1 MATNLTFFFKLV
13 GSLLVSFLLSI
24 FFTKKVIEISNKKK
38 ASQIEREYLEN
49 HIAKKGTP
57 TMGGIGFVLAS
68 VIAFFL
74 FNFNNSLSYSVLA
87 VLLSYIGFF
96 IIGFID
102 DYLKVKIKS
111 YAGLSAKIRILLE
124 IVLCMYVILLLKEGG
139 FTLDRLYLPLLDNFI
154 ETAYLF
160 LPFFLIVLIGSA
172 NAINLSDGLD
182 GLASGLAMIALTPF
196 LLISLESGNYQLTL
210 LLISIVGALIG
221 FLFFNFHPAKIFMGD
236 CGSLALGG
244 VLGASSIVLD
254 SEIILGVAGFVFVL
268 EALSVIIQ
276 VSYYKMTHKR
286 IFLMAPLHHHFE
298 KKGWQEWKVVMMF
311 YLVGCFASMLA
322 IIIEVI

>member
-1 MATNLTFFFKLV
+1 MATNIGIFFKLI
-13 GSLLVSFLLSI
+13 GSLLISFLLSI
-24 FFTKKVIEISNKKK
+24 FFTKKIIEISNARK

-68 VIAFFL
+68 VITFFL

-124 IVLCMYVILLLKEGG
+124 IVLCMYVILILKEGG

-210 LLISIVGALIG
+210 LLVSIVGALIG

-254 SEIILGVAGFVFVL
+254 SEIILGVAGLVFVL

-276 VSYYKMTHKR
+276 VLYYKMTHKR
-286 IFLMAPLHHHFE
+286 VFLMAPLHHHFE

>member
-38 ASQIEREYLEN
+38 ATQIEREYLDN

-57 TMGGIGFVLAS
+57 TMGGIGFVLSS
-68 VIAFFL
+68 VISFFL
-74 FNFNNSLSYSVLA
+74 FNFNSSLGYSVLA

-96 IIGFID
+96 LIGFVD
-102 DYLKVKIKS
+102 DYLKIKIKS

-124 IVLCMYVILLLKEGG
+124 IVLCMYVVLLLKEGG
-139 FTLDRLYLPLLDNFI
+139 FTLDRLYLPLLNNFV

-182 GLASGLAMIALTPF
+182 GLASGLSMIALTPF
-196 LLISLESGNYQLTL
+196 LLISLDTGNYQLTL
-210 LLISIVGALIG
+210 LLVSIVGALIG

-254 SEIILGVAGFVFVL
+254 SEIILGVAGFVFVI
-268 EALSVIIQ
+268 EAISVIIQ

-298 KKGWQEWKVVMMF
+298 KKGWQEWKVVMVF

>member
-38 ASQIEREYLEN
+38 ATQIEREYLDN

-57 TMGGIGFVLAS
+57 TMGGIGFVLSS
-68 VIAFFL
+68 VISFFL
-74 FNFNNSLSYSVLA
+74 FNFNSSLGYSVLA

-96 IIGFID
+96 LIGFVD
-102 DYLKVKIKS
+102 DYLKIKIKS

-124 IVLCMYVILLLKEGG
+124 IVLCMYVVLLLKEGG
-139 FTLDRLYLPLLDNFI
+139 FTLDRLYLPLLNNFV

-182 GLASGLAMIALTPF
+182 GLASGLSMIALTPF
-196 LLISLESGNYQLTL
+196 LLISLEFLYELGQPMPLMFFVTPFHH
-210 LLISIVGALIG
+210 LI
-221 FLFFNFHPAKIFMGD
+221 
-236 CGSLALGG
+236 
-244 VLGASSIVLD
+244 
-254 SEIILGVAGFVFVL
+254 
-268 EALSVIIQ
+268 
-276 VSYYKMTHKR
+276 
-286 IFLMAPLHHHFE
+286 
-298 KKGWQEWKVVMMF
+298 
-311 YLVGCFASMLA
+311 
-322 IIIEVI
+322 

>member
-1 MATNLTFFFKLV
+1 MATSIILFFKLV
-13 GSLLVSFLLSI
+13 GSLIVSFLLSI
-24 FFTKKVIEISNKKK
+24 FFTKKIIEISNKKK

-68 VIAFFL
+68 VITFLL

-124 IVLCMYVILLLKEGG
+124 IVLCMYIILILKDGG

-210 LLISIVGALIG
+210 LLVSIVGALIG

-254 SEIILGVAGFVFVL
+254 SEIILGVAGLVFVL

>member
-24 FFTKKVIEISNKKK
+24 FFTKKIIEISNKKK

-68 VIAFFL
+68 VISFFL
-74 FNFNNSLSYSVLA
+74 FNFNSSLSYSVLA

-96 IIGFID
+96 LIGFVD
-102 DYLKVKIKS
+102 DYLKIKIKS

-124 IVLCMYVILLLKEGG
+124 IVLCMYVVLLLKEGG
-139 FTLDRLYLPLLDNFI
+139 FTLDRLYLPLLNNFV

-182 GLASGLAMIALTPF
+182 GLASGLSMIALTPF

-210 LLISIVGALIG
+210 LLVSIVGALIG

>member
-1 MATNLTFFFKLV
+1 MATSIILFFKLV
-13 GSLLVSFLLSI
+13 GSLIVSFLLSI
-24 FFTKKVIEISNKKK
+24 FFTQKIIEISNKKK

-57 TMGGIGFVLAS
+57 TMGGIGFVLSS
-68 VIAFFL
+68 VITFLL

-124 IVLCMYVILLLKEGG
+124 IVLCMYIILILKDGG

-210 LLISIVGALIG
+210 LLVSIVGALIG

-254 SEIILGVAGFVFVL
+254 SEIILGVAGLVFVL

-286 IFLMAPLHHHFE
+286 VFLMAPLHHHFE

>member
-1 MATNLTFFFKLV
+1 MATNIGIFFKLI
-13 GSLLVSFLLSI
+13 GSLLISFLLSI
-24 FFTKKVIEISNKKK
+24 FFTKRIIKISNDKK

-57 TMGGIGFVLAS
+57 TMGGIGFVLSS
-68 VIAFFL
+68 VITFLL

-124 IVLCMYVILLLKEGG
+124 IVLCMYIILILKDGG

-182 GLASGLAMIALTPF
+182 GLASGLSMIALTPF
-196 LLISLESGNYQLTL
+196 LLISLDTGNYQLTL
-210 LLISIVGALIG
+210 LLVSIVGALIG

-254 SEIILGVAGFVFVL
+254 SEIILGVAGLVFVL

>member
-1 MATNLTFFFKLV
+1 MATNIIVFLKLIF
-13 GSLLVSFLLSI
+13 SLILSFILSI
-24 FFTKKVIEISNKKK
+24 FFTKKIIKISNKRN
-38 ASQIEREYLEN
+38 AGQIEREYLAN

-68 VIAFFL
+68 LITFFII
-74 FNFNNSLSYSVLA
+74 NFNESIGYEVITVFVSYV
-87 VLLSYIGFF
+87 GFF

-102 DYLKVKIKS
+102 DYLKIKVKT
-111 YAGLSAKIRILLE
+111 YDGLKATMRILLE
-124 IVLCMYVILLLKEGG
+124 IVLCMYIIIILKEGG
-139 FTLDRLYLPLLDNFI
+139 FNLERLHLPLLNGFVN
-154 ETAYLF
+154 TTFLF

-196 LLISLESGNYQLTL
+196 ILISLNHFNFQLTL
-210 LLISIVGALIG
+210 LLTSVIGSLIG

-244 VLGASSIVLD
+244 LLGASSIVLE
-254 SEIILGVAGFVFVL
+254 SEIILVIAGIIFVL
-268 EALSVIIQ
+268 EAFSVILQ
-276 VSYYKMTHKR
+276 VSYYKITHKR

-298 KKGWQEWKVVMMF
+298 KKGWQEWKVVMVF
-311 YLVGCFASMLA
+311 YLIGCFASMLA

>member
-1 MATNLTFFFKLV
+1 MATNIGIFFKLIC
-13 GSLLVSFLLSI
+13 SLLISFLLSI
-24 FFTKKVIEISNKKK
+24 FFTKKIIKISNDKK

-57 TMGGIGFVLAS
+57 TMGGIGFVLSS
-68 VIAFFL
+68 VITFLL

-96 IIGFID
+96 LIGFID
-102 DYLKVKIKS
+102 DYLKVKVKS

-124 IVLCMYVILLLKEGG
+124 IVLCMYIILILKDGG

-182 GLASGLAMIALTPF
+182 GLASGLSMIALTPF
-196 LLISLESGNYQLTL
+196 LLISLDTGNYQLTL
-210 LLISIVGALIG
+210 LLVSIVGALIG

-254 SEIILGVAGFVFVL
+254 SEIILGVAGLVFVL